1 MSPVINPFVAIPTML
16 MSPQEMLNAL
26 RLDMIS
32 ELEAIITY
40 ESQAAAC
47 DDPVVSK
54 LLRSVADEERVHVGE
69 LQRLIQYLDGRES
82 ELLAKGKSEVDTE
95 ASSVKDE
102 IAPETKPVIEDNSKK
117 E

>member
-1 MSPVINPFVAIPTML
+1 MAQINPFVKIPNEL

-26 RLDMIS
+26 RLSMMG
-32 ELEAIITY
+32 ELEAIVTY

-54 LLRSVADEERVHVGE
+54 LLRSIADEERVHVGE

-82 ELLAKGKSEVDTE
+82 ELLAKGRAEVDDV
-95 ASSVKDE
+95 A
-102 IAPETKPVIEDNSKK
+102 KPLKED
-117 E
+117 

>member
-1 MSPVINPFVAIPTML
+1 MAQINPFVKIPNEL

-26 RLDMIS
+26 RLSMMG
-32 ELEAIITY
+32 ELEAIVTY

-54 LLRSVADEERVHVGE
+54 LLRSIADEERVHVGE

-82 ELLAKGKSEVDTE
+82 ELLAKGQAEVDDV
-95 ASSVKDE
+95 A
-102 IAPETKPVIEDNSKK
+102 KPLKED
-117 E
+117 